1 MSSRKPWLGVIADD
15 YTGATDLAAMIAR
28 TGLRV
33 IQRIGVP
40 NDDVADDV
48 DCVVIALKSR
58 STPASDATVDS
69 LASLRWLQEWGATQ
83 IYFKYCSTFDSTDEG
98 NIGPVADA
106 LATELSAGVVVFCP
120 SVPEHARTTYQ
131 GHLFVHDRL
140 LSESAMREHP
150 INPMR
155 ESDVRR
161 LLRNQTTTPVE
172 LLPLATIRE
181 GVSEAAAALGSHDGR
196 HYVVVDTVVDED
208 LDVVAEA
215 VSSAPLVTGGAG
227 LAAALA
233 QLQMARQSERVLT
246 PPAPVPEG
254 PAVVLAGS
262 CSRATREQLAL
273 HLRDNAEFLIDA
285 YALERGEDVVEQA
298 VAFVRAHR
306 NGVPAVVA
314 GRDPETVLQVQA
326 DLGVERS
333 STLIEDAL
341 GEIARRVRD
350 EGVSRIIVA
359 GGETSGAVVNAL
371 GATVLE
377 IGAEV
382 APGVPWMV
390 SRGDDPVG
398 LVLKSGNLGG
408 EAIFRDALALA
419 DADK

>member
-1 MSSRKPWLGVIADD
+1 MSRGPWLGVIADD

-40 NDDVADDV
+40 HDDVADDV

-58 STPASDATVDS
+58 SAPASVAVADS
-69 LASLRWLQEWGATQ
+69 LASLRWLQDWGAAQ

-106 LATELSAGVVVFCP
+106 LAAMLSSGAVVFCP
-120 SVPEHARTTYQ
+120 SVPEHGRTMYQ
-131 GHLFVHDRL
+131 GHLFVHDHL
-140 LSESAMREHP
+140 LSESAMRDHP

-161 LLRNQTTTPVE
+161 LLRNQTTTPVG
-172 LLPLATIRE
+172 LLPLAITRA
-181 GVSEAAAALGSHDGR
+181 GASEAAASLASHEGLNF
-196 HYVVVDTVVDED
+196 VVADTVIDED
-208 LDVVAEA
+208 LNIVAAA
-215 VSSAPLVTGGAG
+215 VATAPLATGGAG

-233 QLQMARQSERVLT
+233 RLQMSRRSGWT
-246 PPAPVPEG
+246 PASSAPVPRG

-262 CSRATREQLAL
+262 CSRATREQLTL
-273 HLRDNAEFLIDA
+273 HLQNNAEFLIDA
-285 YALERGEDVVEQA
+285 YALDRGEDVVERA

-306 NGVPAVVA
+306 DGVPAVIA
-314 GRDPETVLQVQA
+314 GRDPDTVRQVQS

-333 STLIEDAL
+333 SVLIEDAL

-350 EGVSRIIVA
+350 EGIKRIMVA

-371 GATVLE
+371 GATALD

-390 SRGDDPVG
+390 TRGDDPIG

-408 EAIFRDALALA
+408 DAIFRDALALA
-419 DADK
+419 DADR